1 MDDKFSLASPAAVRR
16 AVRPAYAVALLGTLA
31 WIAAIF
37 LAPYLRSRSSGAASF
52 LYAIFAPVCHQIPG
66 RCFHFRGFPLA
77 VCGRCLGIYVGFF
90 GGLTVYPFVRGFTK
104 LALPS
109 VRLFVLLS
117 LPAGIDFAG
126 GLVGAWTS
134 PIWVRFGTGL
144 VWGVLL
150 PYYFLTGVCE
160 LLLWRSVRMGGP
172 STGASPDRSGLDN
185 PRTKH
190 VE

>member
-1 MDDKFSLASPAAVRR
+1 MDEKVSLAPPAAVRR
-16 AVRPAYAVALLGTLA
+16 AVRPAYAITFLGTLT

-52 LYAIFAPVCHQIPG
+52 LYAIFAPVCHQIPS
-66 RCFHFRGFPLA
+66 RCFYFHGFPLA
-77 VCGRCLGIYVGFF
+77 VCGRCLGIYAGFF
-90 GGLTVYPFVRGFTK
+90 GGLAAYPFVRGFARI
-104 LALPS
+104 ALPP

-117 LPAGIDFAG
+117 LPVGIDFAG
-126 GLVGAWTS
+126 GFAGAWTS
-134 PIWVRFGTGL
+134 PIGVRFGTGF

-160 LLLWRSVRMGGP
+160 LLLWRSARRGGS

-185 PRTKH
+185 PGTKH